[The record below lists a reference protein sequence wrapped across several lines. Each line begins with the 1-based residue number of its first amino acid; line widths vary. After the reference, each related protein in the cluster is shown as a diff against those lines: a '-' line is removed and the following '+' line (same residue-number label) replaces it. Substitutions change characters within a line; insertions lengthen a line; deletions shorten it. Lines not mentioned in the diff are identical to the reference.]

1 MVTIWSQTRDHEP
14 VFSGQDSTLGCRKRR
29 QKGTQRTEGYAA
41 TVAFVNPSY
50 GTTQSTKGFGDTLA
64 ADAAKM
70 APDSTVPAESGQDR
84 PQKVAYP
91 AAFFFFALLRGSI
104 QNPFPPL
111 GG

>member
-1 MVTIWSQTRDHEP
+1 
-14 VFSGQDSTLGCRKRR
+14 
-29 QKGTQRTEGYAA
+29 
-41 TVAFVNPSY
+41 
-50 GTTQSTKGFGDTLA
+50 
-64 ADAAKM
+64 M